1 MTTTLD
7 ASTLV
12 LKDVHR
18 LLKLQRTVNNSLSS
32 RLSLEPVTEEEQEDL
47 AEICSHFESY
57 YEAGKILEGQI
68 QFLFIS
74 PLMWLSGYYHPSIK
88 ISLEVGIA
96 DIEIEDADTLIKGQM
111 DILAATRV
119 EDEKSITSFWI
130 LLIESKNSSVDASE
144 GLPQLLTY
152 AYTGLNQQ
160 ESAWGLTTNGMDYQ
174 FVYIQRGNPPSYQLF
189 PKLSLM
195 HPEQSIQLLQ
205 VLKAICKGMVEVG

>member
-7 ASTLV
+7 ANTLV
-12 LKDVHR
+12 LRDVHR
-18 LLKLQRTVNNSLSS
+18 LLKINRTLNDSLTS
-32 RLSLEPVTEEEQEDL
+32 RLSLEPVTEEEKKDL
-47 AEICSHFESY
+47 AEICTNFQSY

-74 PLMWLSGYYHPSIK
+74 PLMWLSGYYHPRIH
-88 ISLEVGIA
+88 ISLEMGIA
-96 DIEIEDADTLIKGQM
+96 DIKIEDADTLIKGRM

-119 EDEKSITSFWI
+119 EDDKPLTSLWI

-152 AYTGLNQQ
+152 AYTGLKQQ
-160 ESAWGLTTNGMDYQ
+160 ESVWGLTTNGMDYQ
-174 FVYIQRGNPPSYQLF
+174 FVYLQRGNSPNYQVF

-195 HPEQSIQLLQ
+195 YTEQSIQLLQ
-205 VLKAICKGMVEVG
+205 ALKAICQDMVEVD